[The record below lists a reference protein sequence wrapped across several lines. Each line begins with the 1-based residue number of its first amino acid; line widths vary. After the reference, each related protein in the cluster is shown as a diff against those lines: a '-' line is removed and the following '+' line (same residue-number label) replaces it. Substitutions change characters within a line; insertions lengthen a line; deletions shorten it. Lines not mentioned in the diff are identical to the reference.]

1 VCFLADRLRDQELLP
16 SDVRTLCMHSLG
28 AQTRRRARQV
38 YLHRVCKAV
47 HPDLS
52 ISKRAMDVL
61 QSFTADMF
69 ERLVAE
75 AARITTKTGQA
86 TLTSREVRSPG
97 AKARVRQILF

>member
-1 VCFLADRLRDQELLP
+1 
-16 SDVRTLCMHSLG
+16 M
-28 AQTRRRARQV
+28 

-69 ERLVAE
+69 ERLVVE
-75 AARITTKTGQA
+75 AARITTKSGQA
-86 TLTSREVRSPG
+86 TLTSREVCSPAAEPRG
-97 AKARVRQILF
+97 AADPDFDKDASCACASERGLRGRGRTAHRCFDERLL